1 MTSPSVLD
9 RVNEYLALR
18 RGLDF
23 DLDTPSWLLRD
34 FARYADRVSHPAG
47 HVTTDLAVQW
57 ALSSRSPDP
66 AQAIR
71 RLSTVRV
78 FARHLAVFDPCT
90 EIPPVGLL
98 GRLPRRKPPHIY
110 SEAEVGALLRQASLL
125 APRGGLRPKTYITFF
140 SLLLSSGLRLSEA
153 CRLTCRDVDL
163 ANGVLTV
170 QEGKFRK
177 SRLVPL
183 HPTATRA
190 LTHYA
195 TCRNACRSV
204 PRSEYFFRTDRV
216 PALTRAAVEKTFSR
230 LRNRLGW
237 TAQGRTRRPRIH
249 DLRHSFASHAVM
261 NGIPVPVVSRLLGHS
276 DVKMTLRYAHLA
288 DKEIEA
294 AAQRVGA
301 ALAQVM
307 SLDGPEPGAE
317 RSGFRRPASGR
328 GRSGIP

>member
-1 MTSPSVLD
+1 MTSPSLLD

-18 RGLDF
+18 RALGF
-23 DLDTPSWLLRD
+23 DLDTPSWLLLD
-34 FARYADRVSHPAG
+34 FARYADRVSHQVG

-78 FARHLAVFDPCT
+78 FARYLAVLDSRT

-110 SEAEVGALLRQASLL
+110 NDAEVAALLREASLL
-125 APRGGLRPKTYITFF
+125 APRGGLRPKTYIAFF

-153 CRLTCRDVDL
+153 CRLTGRDVDL
-163 ANGVLTV
+163 DDGVLTV
-170 QEGKFRK
+170 REGKFRK

-183 HPTATRA
+183 HPTVTQA
-190 LTHYA
+190 LTHYVA
-195 TCRNACRSV
+195 CRNACRGV
-204 PRSEYFFRTDRV
+204 PRSEYFFRTERV

-237 TAQGRTRRPRIH
+237 SAEGRTRRPRIH
-249 DLRHSFASHAVM
+249 DLRHTFTVR
-261 NGIPVPVVSRLLGHS
+261 RLLRWYQDGA
-276 DVKMTLRYAHLA
+276 DVDRKIL
-288 DKEIEA
+288 
-294 AAQRVGA
+294 
-301 ALAQVM
+301 ALATYLGHAKVTDTYWYL
-307 SLDGPEPGAE
+307 SAIPELMAITSQRFERFAQHEQEGA
-317 RSGFRRPASGR
+317 S
-328 GRSGIP
+328 